1 MTRRLLT
8 DFEIMILLA
17 VLRMENDAYGV
28 TIAREI
34 EDKAGRTVQLPAIYA
49 ALDRLEKQGLVR
61 SWIGEATPQRGGRAK
76 KHFALTAAGLGSVQ
90 DTRDALTALDRW
102 VTRGHHPPGTGTVP
116 RPPTGDLANTC
127 SLTDR

>member
-90 DTRDALTALDRW
+90 DTRDALTALW
-102 VTRGHHPPGTGTVP
+102 SQLPQ
-116 RPPTGDLANTC
+116 L
-127 SLTDR
+127 S

>member
-76 KHFALTAAGLGSVQ
+76 KHFALTPAGLGSVQ
-90 DTRDALTALDRW
+90 DTRDALTALW
-102 VTRGHHPPGTGTVP
+102 SQLPQ
-116 RPPTGDLANTC
+116 L
-127 SLTDR
+127 S

>member
-17 VLRMENDAYGV
+17 IMRVGDDAYGV

-34 EDKAGRTVQLPAIYA
+34 EQTAGRRVQLPAVYV

-61 SWIGEATPQRGGRAK
+61 SWVGEATPQRGGRAK
-76 KHFALTAAGLGSVQ
+76 KHFALTRAGVGSVQ
-90 DTRDALTALDRW
+90 DTRDALTALW
-102 VTRGHHPPGTGTVP
+102 SQLPQ
-116 RPPTGDLANTC
+116 L
-127 SLTDR
+127 S

>member
-17 VLRMENDAYGV
+17 IMRVGDDAYGV

-34 EDKAGRTVQLPAIYA
+34 EQTAGRSVQLPAIYV

-61 SWIGEATPQRGGRAK
+61 SWLGETTPQRGGRAK
-76 KHFALTAAGLGSVQ
+76 KHFELTRAGVGSVQ
-90 DTRDALTALDRW
+90 DTRNALTALW
-102 VTRGHHPPGTGTVP
+102 SELPQ
-116 RPPTGDLANTC
+116 L
-127 SLTDR
+127 S

>member
-17 VLRMENDAYGV
+17 IMRVGNDAYGV
-28 TIAREI
+28 TVAREI
-34 EDKAGRTVQLPAIYA
+34 EQTAGRAVQLPAVYV

-76 KHFALTAAGLGSVQ
+76 KHFALTPAGIGSVQ
-90 DTRDALTALDRW
+90 DTRDALTALW
-102 VTRGHHPPGTGTVP
+102 TEVP
-116 RPPTGDLANTC
+116 EL
-127 SLTDR
+127 S

>member
-34 EDKAGRTVQLPAIYA
+34 ENKAGRTVQLPAIYA

-90 DTRDALTALDRW
+90 DTRDALTALWSRL
-102 VTRGHHPPGTGTVP
+102 PQ
-116 RPPTGDLANTC
+116 L
-127 SLTDR
+127 S

>member
-76 KHFALTAAGLGSVQ
+76 KHFALTAAGLGSVR
-90 DTRDALTALDRW
+90 DTRDALTALWSRL
-102 VTRGHHPPGTGTVP
+102 PQ
-116 RPPTGDLANTC
+116 L
-127 SLTDR
+127 S

>member
-17 VLRMENDAYGV
+17 IMRVGDDAYGV

-34 EDKAGRTVQLPAIYA
+34 ERTAGRSVQLPAVYV

-61 SWIGEATPQRGGRAK
+61 SRIGEATPQRGGRAK
-76 KHFALTAAGLGSVQ
+76 KHFALTRAGVGSVQ
-90 DTRDALTALDRW
+90 DTRNALTALW
-102 VTRGHHPPGTGTVP
+102 SQLPQ
-116 RPPTGDLANTC
+116 L
-127 SLTDR
+127 S

>member
-17 VLRMENDAYGV
+17 IMRVGDEAYGV

-34 EDKAGRTVQLPAIYA
+34 EQTAGRGVQLPAVYA

-61 SWIGEATPQRGGRAK
+61 SWLGDTTPQRGGRAK
-76 KHFALTAAGLGSVQ
+76 KHFGLTRAGVGSVQ
-90 DTRDALTALDRW
+90 DTRDALTALW
-102 VTRGHHPPGTGTVP
+102 TELPQ
-116 RPPTGDLANTC
+116 L
-127 SLTDR
+127 S

>member
-17 VLRMENDAYGV
+17 VLRIENDAYGV

-90 DTRDALTALDRW
+90 DTRDALTALWSRL
-102 VTRGHHPPGTGTVP
+102 PQ
-116 RPPTGDLANTC
+116 L
-127 SLTDR
+127 S

>member
-17 VLRMENDAYGV
+17 IMRVGDDAYGV

-34 EDKAGRTVQLPAIYA
+34 ETTAGRGVQLPAVYV

-61 SWIGEATPQRGGRAK
+61 SWVGEATPQRGGRAK
-76 KHFALTAAGLGSVQ
+76 KHFALTRAGVGSVQ
-90 DTRDALTALDRW
+90 DTRDALTALW
-102 VTRGHHPPGTGTVP
+102 SQLPQ
-116 RPPTGDLANTC
+116 L
-127 SLTDR
+127 S

>member
-17 VLRMENDAYGV
+17 IMRVGDDAYGV

-34 EDKAGRTVQLPAIYA
+34 EQTAGRSVHLPAIYV

-61 SWIGEATPQRGGRAK
+61 SWLGETTPQRGGRAK
-76 KHFALTAAGLGSVQ
+76 KHFELTRAGVGSVQ
-90 DTRDALTALDRW
+90 DTRNALTALW
-102 VTRGHHPPGTGTVP
+102 SELPQ
-116 RPPTGDLANTC
+116 L
-127 SLTDR
+127 S

>member
-17 VLRMENDAYGV
+17 IVRVGDDAYGV

-34 EDKAGRTVQLPAIYA
+34 EQTAGRTVHLPAGYV

-61 SWIGEATPQRGGRAK
+61 SWVGEATPQRGGRAK
-76 KHFALTAAGLGSVQ
+76 KHFALTRAGLGSVH
-90 DTRDALTALDRW
+90 DTRNALTALW
-102 VTRGHHPPGTGTVP
+102 AEVP
-116 RPPTGDLANTC
+116 EL
-127 SLTDR
+127 S